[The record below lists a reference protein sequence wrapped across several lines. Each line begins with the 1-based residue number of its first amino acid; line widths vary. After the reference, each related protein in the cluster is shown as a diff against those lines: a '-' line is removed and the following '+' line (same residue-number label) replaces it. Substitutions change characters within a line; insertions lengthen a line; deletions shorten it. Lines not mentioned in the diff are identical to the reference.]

1 MLVHFNVEKNG
12 PACLSSLPLNTH
24 RLPLLAIVFDLNTIQ
39 SFYRT
44 ALYKHISSALLVIFT
59 NEYSLDYLCL
69 PLDFISIQ
77 FNHFLGLRCINTF
90 QDVHC
95 WSSFLLDKIQ
105 LNDKQRQSNEYL
117 NSVQS
122 K

>member
-1 MLVHFNVEKNG
+1 MGQCRKKNG

-44 ALYKHISSALLVIFT
+44 ALYKHILSALLVIFT
-59 NEYSLDYLCL
+59 NEYSLDYHCL

-77 FNHFLGLRCINTF
+77 FNHFIGLRCINTF

-95 WSSFLLDKIQ
+95 WSSLLQDKIQ
-105 LNDKQRQSNEYL
+105 LDDKQRQSNEYL
-117 NSVQS
+117 YSVQT